1 MELYRTERRNSV
13 AAATESRMKD
23 IYPMLHK
30 CSFFDGIPEDK
41 YPNVLNCLKA
51 VRREFPRGSSVLN
64 IGDSSHP
71 AGLVLK
77 GSLEI
82 SMLDENG
89 SQINVKHVPAGG
101 VFGMAMACA
110 GKTLSPVRLA
120 ALSDCELLLLDFTA
134 ILEPDTSDC
143 PYRSRVSANLVR
155 DMARQTLFLNQRLR
169 IIGQKRLRSKIKI
182 FLQCQHIGP
191 DGTVHIPFK
200 RSELADYL
208 YSDRSALSR
217 ELGRMAQEG
226 ILEYSGQNIRILNM
240 DFLKT

>member
-1 MELYRTERRNSV
+1 MN
-13 AAATESRMKD
+13 D
-23 IYPMLHK
+23 IYPMLHQ

-41 YPNVLNCLKA
+41 YPNVLSCLRA
-51 VRREFPRGSSVLN
+51 IRRAYPRGTSILN
-64 IGDSSHP
+64 IGDSAHP

-82 SMLDENG
+82 SMLDEHG

-110 GKTLSPVRLA
+110 GKAQSPVRLW
-120 ALSDCELLLLDFTA
+120 ALSDCELLFLDFTA
-134 ILEPDTSDC
+134 ILEPDLSDC
-143 PYRSRVSANLVR
+143 PYRARVSANLVR

-169 IIGQKRLRSKIKI
+169 IIGQKRLRDKIKI
-182 FLQCQHIGP
+182 FLQCQRIAP

-200 RSELADYL
+200 RNELADYL

-217 ELGRMAQEG
+217 ELGRMAEEG
-226 ILEYSGQNIRILNM
+226 ILEVHGQNIRILDLN
-240 DFLKT
+240 FLKT